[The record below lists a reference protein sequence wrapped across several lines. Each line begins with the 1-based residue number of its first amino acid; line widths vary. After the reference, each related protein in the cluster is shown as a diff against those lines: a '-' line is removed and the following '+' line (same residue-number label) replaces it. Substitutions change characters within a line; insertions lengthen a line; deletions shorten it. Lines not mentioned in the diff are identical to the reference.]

1 MGAAAVAASSCD
13 GAGVAVPIGV
23 SVCCRGGSCAWVI
36 GSNSFGIEL
45 VAVSLGDGT
54 GEGLSGMDV
63 DVTGASAFWASEAMR
78 SADGVA

>member
-1 MGAAAVAASSCD
+1 MWVAAVAVFSCG
-13 GAGVAVPIGV
+13 GACVIELIGV

-36 GSNSFGIEL
+36 GGNSFGIEL

-54 GEGLSGMDV
+54 GEGLSAMDV

-78 SADGVA
+78 SADGAG